1 MCLVIRPMRGELD
14 SCSSM
19 NIPARIEMKAHRH
32 RKRMKAKKADRIAP
46 EPGHKIRVVVADDH
60 PTVRE
65 ALIRVLKTSLDIE
78 VLGEAADGFGAV
90 ELVQKL
96 QPDVVIMD
104 VMMPGLDG
112 IEATRLIMARC
123 AKVRIIGLSM
133 REDAGCAAAMRTAG
147 AAAFLPKHGSIKKL
161 MAAVHAFAGIPCAP
175 AQPLARRSPG
185 GAEE

>member
-1 MCLVIRPMRGELD
+1 
-14 SCSSM
+14 M
-19 NIPARIEMKAHRH
+19 NIPARNELKAHRH

-46 EPGHKIRVVVADDH
+46 KPGRKIRVVVADDH

-78 VLGEAADGFGAV
+78 VLGEAADGFEAV

-96 QPDVVIMD
+96 HPDVVIMD

-112 IEATRLIMARC
+112 IEATRLITARC

-133 REDAGCAAAMRTAG
+133 CEEAGCASAMRAAG
-147 AAAFLPKHGSIKKL
+147 AVAFLPKHGSAKKL
-161 MAAVHAFAGIPCAP
+161 IAAVQAFARLPGALTPH
-175 AQPLARRSPG
+175 LDRRRASG
-185 GAEE
+185 DEV